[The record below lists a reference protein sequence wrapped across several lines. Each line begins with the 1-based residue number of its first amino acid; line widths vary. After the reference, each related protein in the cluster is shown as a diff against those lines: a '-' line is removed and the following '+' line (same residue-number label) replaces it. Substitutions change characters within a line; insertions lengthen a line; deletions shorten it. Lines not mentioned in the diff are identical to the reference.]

1 MTSTLDAKMSG
12 TTNAAESSAALVV
25 PGDRVPGD
33 QRTLRIAL
41 ASEGTYPFHLGG
53 VSVWCDQLIRG
64 IAEHRFTVVAL
75 TVDGSE
81 RTVWEAPDNLERVVS
96 IPLWGK
102 STRRRRGG
110 GGAPDWFGAVHAD
123 FLAALIRPAGLR
135 ARWSLSSLEAF
146 VESLHGLFQYAQVAD
161 LQAALLSNESLT
173 RLMDAWH
180 AAGLDTSPEPD
191 GPGHNSLTLADAL
204 TASDLIEHMLRPLSY
219 PPLDVDICHMA
230 MNGLPMLV
238 GLTSKWT
245 YGTRL
250 VMSEHGVY
258 LRERYLSMI
267 GEPVPHTVKV
277 LLLNF
282 FRALAAVG
290 YHSVDIFAPHSMYNR
305 RWALYNGAASTR
317 MRTMYNGVDPSAFP
331 LAESEPDVPT
341 MVFMGRIDPLKD
353 LHTLL
358 RGFALVRERV
368 PDARLRIFGPVPA
381 ANKVYYESCEALLRE
396 LGLVGAAVFEGRV
409 KSPID
414 AYHAGHAVVLSSI
427 SEGFPYTVV
436 ESMGTGRPPVCTNVG
451 GVSEAVGDTGFVV
464 PPRDHKALADACV
477 TLLQDSELRH
487 RLGAA
492 ARERVLNNFTLGQ
505 SLDAY
510 RDVYRELPDEPG
522 PRHEH

>member
-1 MTSTLDAKMSG
+1 MTFTLGAKVTG
-12 TTNAAESSAALVV
+12 TTSRADDSATLAVPGHAAPPTEQPARRALRVALV
-25 PGDRVPGD
+25 
-33 QRTLRIAL
+33 
-41 ASEGTYPFHLGG
+41 SEGTYPYHLGG

-64 IAEHRFTVVAL
+64 LDEHRFSVVAL
-75 TVDGSE
+75 TVDGDE

-102 STRRRRGG
+102 PRARRRSNPP
-110 GGAPDWFGAVHAD
+110 AWFAEVHRE
-123 FLAALIRPAGLR
+123 FLAALIRPAGVR
-135 ARWSLSSLEAF
+135 ARWSMASLETFLAA
-146 VESLHGLFQYAQVAD
+146 LHGLFEYAQLAD
-161 LQAALLSNESLT
+161 LRAALLSNESLT

-180 AAGLDTSPEPD
+180 DGGLDTSPAADGDEPT
-191 GPGHNSLTLADAL
+191 GLTLADAL
-204 TASDLIEHMLRPLSY
+204 TASDLIEHMLRPLSH

-230 MNGLPMLV
+230 MNGLSMLV

-267 GEPVPHTVKV
+267 GEPVPHPVKV

-317 MRTMYNGVDPSAFP
+317 MRTMYNGVDPAEFP
-331 LAESEPDVPT
+331 PAEGEPDVPT
-341 MVFMGRIDPLKD
+341 LVFMGRIDPLKD

-358 RGFALVRERV
+358 RAFAVVRQEV

-381 ANKVYYESCEALLRE
+381 ANQVYYDSCEALLRE

-409 KSPID
+409 GSPIE
-414 AYHAGHAVVLSSI
+414 AYHAGHLVVLSSI

-436 ESMGTGRPPVCTNVG
+436 ESMASGRPPVCTNVG

-464 PPRDHKALADACV
+464 PPRDHETLAGACV
-477 TLLQDSELRH
+477 RLLRDDELRH
-487 RLGAA
+487 RLGVA
-492 ARERVLNNFTLGQ
+492 ARERVLDNFTLAQ

-510 RDVYRELPDEPG
+510 RAVYRDLP
-522 PRHEH
+522 